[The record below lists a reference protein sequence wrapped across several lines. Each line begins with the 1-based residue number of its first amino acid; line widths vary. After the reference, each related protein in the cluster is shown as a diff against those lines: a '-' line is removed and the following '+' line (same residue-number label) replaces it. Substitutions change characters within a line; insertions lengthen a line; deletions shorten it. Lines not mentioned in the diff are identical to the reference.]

1 MNMYDYGKLVYL
13 DLQKTGSRFVVDF
26 LESTCKLSLRSGDE
40 HTFVREDYDPDTYYF
55 ITVRHPETQYSSLY
69 RYGLGGKKGFVY
81 RSIINSGRKDLY
93 DAENPRFNDWLE
105 FVLDEKNID
114 CLGEGYEKIS
124 PSLDLGFMSFRYL
137 CYATLHPFRLL
148 EIFQRNKGCLTHV
161 NKTSIVDYVIKM
173 EDLNGSLLDFATVIK
188 PEFFSQDSVY
198 EFLKSQERINVSAV
212 KHSEIGEVSQKNKEK
227 IHQKESLLLQFYKN

>member
-1 MNMYDYGKLVYL
+1 LNMYDYGKLVYL

-26 LESTCKLSLRSGDE
+26 LEATCKLDLRFGDE
-40 HTFVREDYDPDTYYF
+40 HIFVREDYDPDTYYF

-69 RYGLGGKKGFVY
+69 RYGLGDNKGFVY
-81 RSIINSGRKDLY
+81 RSLVNSGRDDLY

-105 FVLDEKNID
+105 FVLDEKNME
-114 CLGEGYEKIS
+114 CLGEGYEKVS
-124 PSLDLGFMSFRYL
+124 PSLNLGFMSFRYL
-137 CYATLHPFRLL
+137 CYATLHPYRLL
-148 EIFQRNKGCLTHV
+148 DIFQRNKGCLTHV

-198 EFLKSQERINVSAV
+198 EFLENRERINVSAV
-212 KHSEIGEVSQKNKEK
+212 KHSEIGEISQKNKEK
-227 IHQKESLLLQFYKN
+227 IQQKESLLLQFYKN